1 MSSGSL
7 AEAAS
12 GAAESGLPP
21 PRRYVAVAAVLAA
34 IVLVVLDSAIA
45 NVALPSIAA
54 AFQVTP
60 AESVWVVT
68 SYQLAVVVAL
78 LPLAALG
85 ESVGVHRVFAAGIVV
100 FLVGSALC
108 ALSPSLPLLAAA
120 RFFQGLGGSAIMAL
134 GAALMRFTNPPRLL
148 GSAIGWVATTVALSA
163 AAGPGIGAAILSVAD
178 WPWLFAVNLPI
189 GAVVLVAARALPR
202 PMGSARPLDLVSAGL
217 NAGMFAMAAVGA
229 DLLAT
234 RPETGAVLLA
244 GAVLCLV
251 ALLRRERVREAPI
264 FPIDLLRNFSFRFSV
279 IASICC
285 FAAQMISFVALPF
298 YLQHG
303 LGQDVGSTG
312 LYMMPWPLTVA
323 VAAPLAGRLANQ
335 VPTGRLCAFGG
346 VCLAAALALA
356 ALWPLQDSLAPLVAA
371 TILAGLGFGFFQTP
385 NNRNMLLSAPKAR
398 SGAAGGMLGTARLTG
413 QTAGAVAMALLFKFV
428 PVAAA
433 PRIGLVVAA
442 VLALMGGV
450 VSLLRTR
457 DEGA

>member
-1 MSSGSL
+1 
-7 AEAAS
+7 
-12 GAAESGLPP
+12 
-21 PRRYVAVAAVLAA
+21 
-34 IVLVVLDSAIA
+34 
-45 NVALPSIAA
+45 
-54 AFQVTP
+54 
-60 AESVWVVT
+60 
-68 SYQLAVVVAL
+68 
-78 LPLAALG
+78 
-85 ESVGVHRVFAAGIVV
+85 
-100 FLVGSALC
+100 
-108 ALSPSLPLLAAA
+108 
-120 RFFQGLGGSAIMAL
+120 
-134 GAALMRFTNPPRLL
+134 
-148 GSAIGWVATTVALSA
+148 
-163 AAGPGIGAAILSVAD
+163 
-178 WPWLFAVNLPI
+178 
-189 GAVVLVAARALPR
+189 
-202 PMGSARPLDLVSAGL
+202 
-217 NAGMFAMAAVGA
+217 
-229 DLLAT
+229 
-234 RPETGAVLLA
+234 
-244 GAVLCLV
+244 
-251 ALLRRERVREAPI
+251 
-264 FPIDLLRNFSFRFSV
+264 
-279 IASICC
+279 
-285 FAAQMISFVALPF
+285 MISFVALPF